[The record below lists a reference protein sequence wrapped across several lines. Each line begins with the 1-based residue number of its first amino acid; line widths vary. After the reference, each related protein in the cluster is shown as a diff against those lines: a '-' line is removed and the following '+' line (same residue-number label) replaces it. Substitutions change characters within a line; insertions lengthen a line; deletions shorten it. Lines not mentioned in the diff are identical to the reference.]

1 MQAMQRAV
9 RALRKTRI
17 GNENDEGAEKMY
29 KVVLTGVV
37 LHADYE
43 EGKRDTTWL
52 ERELKDMLRISMK
65 SLQPRVEG

>member
-29 KVVLTGVV
+29 KVVLTGWCCTQIM
-37 LHADYE
+37 
-43 EGKRDTTWL
+43 KRESAIRRGW
-52 ERELKDMLRISMK
+52 SA
-65 SLQPRVEG
+65 S